1 MTSIGL
7 GAFEGCSSLTNVVI
21 PSSVTSIGTRAFS
34 GCSSLT
40 NIYYGGTA
48 EQWNEISIG
57 SSNSLDDA
65 TCYYYSE
72 TNPFEGAG
80 AVTEGN
86 YWHYV
91 DGIPTVWAK

>member
-1 MTSIGL
+1 MTSISEF
-7 GAFEGCSSLTNVVI
+7 AFSWCTYLESITI
-21 PSSVTSIGTRAFS
+21 PSSVTSICNYAFDA
-34 GCSSLT
+34 CPYLT
-40 NIYYGGTA
+40 SIYYEGTA

-57 SSNSLDDA
+57 SSNSLADA

-91 DGIPTVWAK
+91 DGVPTVWAK